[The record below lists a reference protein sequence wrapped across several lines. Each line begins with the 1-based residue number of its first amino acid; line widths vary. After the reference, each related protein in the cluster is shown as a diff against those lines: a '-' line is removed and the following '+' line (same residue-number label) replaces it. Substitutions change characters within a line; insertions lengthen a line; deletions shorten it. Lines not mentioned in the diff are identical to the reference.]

1 MKINITHSKETSFD
15 TIDVQVDK
23 EDTWSL
29 DYTLALIIHPCL
41 VQLKET
47 KMGSPFVDNEDVSDE
62 SLWATPEE
70 IDRYQKNGKID
81 EDFHNRW
88 DHVLDEMIWAFGQYI
103 ESEDYPPIFRSDS
116 GDIDW
121 ESTRRME
128 RGLRLFGKYYMNL
141 WD

>member
-1 MKINITHSKETSFD
+1 MKVTITHTEEESHESINVELD
-15 TIDVQVDK
+15 SA
-23 EDTWSL
+23 DTWSL

-41 VQLKET
+41 VQLKKT
-47 KMGSPFVDNEDVSDE
+47 KLGSPFVDNLDVWDE
-62 SLWATPEE
+62 SLWATQEE
-70 IDRYQKNGKID
+70 LKHYDKTGETDKN
-81 EDFHNRW
+81 FHNRW
-88 DHVLDEMIWAFGQYI
+88 DHVLDEMIWAFGQYM
-103 ESEDYPPIFRSDS
+103 ESDAYPPIFYKDS